1 MDHCDYTFYQENIE
15 KHIIRKKKEFGE
27 LQTSKSFSLI
37 TEILILISKH
47 FDYRRH

>member
-15 KHIIRKKKEFGE
+15 KHIIRKKKKKKNEFGE

-37 TEILILISKH
+37 T
-47 FDYRRH
+47 